1 MHDSDR
7 TTAGLAGLLVETPR
21 GRIPLSAFADV
32 RETDGPNNIQR
43 ENTRRQIVVR
53 ANADSADL
61 SRVVE
66 QIRDIVPATQ
76 LPPGYFTHLDG
87 QFRQHDEASSS
98 ITGLAATSLAL
109 LFVLLAPHITP
120 VSLPLP

>member
-1 MHDSDR
+1 MGDTVSEILDGERRFDLVIRMHDSDR

-53 ANADSADL
+53 ATADSADL

-66 QIRDIVPATQ
+66 QKIGRAWGWERVCP
-76 LPPGYFTHLDG
+76 
-87 QFRQHDEASSS
+87 S
-98 ITGLAATSLAL
+98 
-109 LFVLLAPHITP
+109 V
-120 VSLPLP
+120 